1 MGLQINADLETIHGP
16 TQEAYIK
23 IDSIRLNQVMGEV
36 KFTTSAWLTKEY
48 ADRFKRVYF
57 DEPGK
62 NAKGILPSKVVYFE
76 NDDSDGEDI
85 EFSNFYIKR
94 LVVEKEVETPI
105 YEEKEKQ
112 EELPYI
118 TFDSEGNEITKYR
131 TSISKVKE
139 QVGTKKEI
147 KELIDY
153 SISTNI
159 FGFCSGELKKDLSEL
174 FGKENIK
181 DN

>member
-105 YEEKEKQ
+105 YEQKEKQ

-159 FGFCSGELKKDLSEL
+159 FGFCYGELKKDLSEL